1 MSYQIKYTD
10 ISKNDIPINE
20 NGIDYT
26 TDLTLFGRKRLEYGQ
41 DMNANLLHLLE
52 NFSCPE
58 DSSNT
63 NWPSVTHA
71 SNLSDTN
78 KKLLTTPIIGQLWY
92 NSTRKSL
99 YIYNGT
105 RWIKMSSKGDIAFNW
120 GTLYDGEMIP
130 IPAGEHGYVF
140 SLFECTW
147 IPSITKLM
155 FPVDKIDC
163 SINQFGVLTAKYTVG
178 GVTYST
184 SADVLVV
191 AIKDN
196 YNRGYS
202 EFPFSMPETITE
214 SPEVPLSP
222 ESEIPEI
229 PEIPEVPDEPILQ
242 SISDY
247 SEMVLDNFPTLTIDD
262 VEFEKNDYINELN
275 PNTIEYIKRNSIFS
289 EEYNKTYNSKYSS
302 IGIYIK
308 KNKDGACD
316 IFSTYNSEK
325 ILLCT
330 TNKNFFYV
338 STDGSDRPNA
348 KPLKDSI
355 FDSWI
360 LIDSV
365 DVDFTIEIKSKR
377 SKNSEDYINFV
388 LYASDDPVL
397 DNADKYG
404 QISYRLTKQ

>member
-63 NWPSVTHA
+63 NWPSATHA

-163 SINQFGVLTAKYTVG
+163 SINQFGALTAKYTVG

-196 YNRGYS
+196 LNMGYS
-202 EFPFSMPETITE
+202 EFPFS
-214 SPEVPLSP
+214 SPELPPEPSEMPYMQAIPSP
-222 ESEIPEI
+222 SPTPE
-229 PEIPEVPDEPILQ
+229 LALH
-242 SISDY
+242 SISSYYEPSLD
-247 SEMVLDNFPTLTIDD
+247 VLPDFTIDD
-262 VEFEKNDYINELN
+262 IIFEKSNYINELN
-275 PNTIEYIKRNSIFS
+275 PDTIEYIKRNSIFS

-365 DVDFTIEIKSKR
+365 DADFTIKIKSKR
-377 SKNSEDYINFV
+377 GKNSEDYINFV
-388 LYASDDPVL
+388 LYASDDQVL